1 MTKIKI
7 DQSLYERAEKAAA
20 KAGYSSAEEFIA
32 HAIESELERLRV
44 DEAEGQVADQLRGL
58 GYIE

>member
-1 MTKIKI
+1 MSKIKI
-7 DQSLYERAEKAAA
+7 DPGLYERALKAAE